1 MKDVVRSASTRGANS
16 ENKTKSKHEQ
26 GSIVG
31 YCAIAFVFV
40 SLIVLVLCLTVFF
53 KVKLV
58 EINGVT
64 LYRDDQILGVGGIL
78 KDENLVR
85 TDTSLIKKRLEENL
99 VFIEE
104 AKVEKKYPSTLIISV
119 TEAEKAADIVMDDK
133 VCVVSKSGRVL
144 EMGNTK
150 TTGGI
155 PVVRGFELTSK
166 KVGEKLAS
174 KDESKLKIYKDL
186 LKIIDSIGMDKITE
200 IDLNSRSGIILLY
213 DGRIT
218 LELGS
223 SMDLDYKLNYFKSV
237 IDSKLSDDFKGKL
250 VYNGAD
256 SGISAIP
263 DGAGKKDE
271 AKDDSSAADKDK
283 DKDKQDAQNGE
294 GTGDDQNTDA
304 NTNANTDANAN
315 ANTDANADLGGNTN
329 YGYMQQ
335 DQNGTQG
342 YGYMQQQD
350 QNGTGYD
357 YNNGGTGYDYGYN
370 NGTTGYDYGY
380 GYNNGT
386 TGYDYG
392 YGYNNGTTGYDYGY
406 VYNNGTTGYDYGYGF
421 NNGTTGYDYG
431 YGYNNGATG
440 YDYGGSYD
448 YNAGGYGY

>member
-1 MKDVVRSASTRGANS
+1 MKDVVRSAPARDADKGNNRRSGR
-16 ENKTKSKHEQ
+16 EQ

-53 KVKLV
+53 KVKMV

-85 TDTSLIKKRLEENL
+85 TDTALIKKRLEENL

-119 TEAEKAADIVMDDK
+119 TEAQKAADIVVDDK
-133 VCVVSKSGRVL
+133 VCVVSASGRVL
-144 EMGNTK
+144 EMGNAK

-166 KVGEKLAS
+166 KVGDKLAS
-174 KDESKLKIYKDL
+174 KDESKLKIYNDL
-186 LKIIDSIGMDKITE
+186 MKNISAISMDKITE
-200 IDLNSRSGIILLY
+200 IDLSSRSGIIMLY

-237 IDSKLSDDFKGKL
+237 IDSKLSGDFKGKL
-250 VYNGAD
+250 VYNGSD

-263 DGAGKKDE
+263 EGAAKKDD
-271 AKDDSSAADKDK
+271 AKDDTASAEKDKDK
-283 DKDKQDAQNGE
+283 DKDKQ
-294 GTGDDQNTDA
+294 TDA
-304 NTNANTDANAN
+304 NAANAANDQAADANAN
-315 ANTDANADLGGNTN
+315 ANANANADTN
-329 YGYMQQ
+329 ANANANA
-335 DQNGTQG
+335 DQNGSTN

-350 QNGTGYD
+350 QGGTGYD
-357 YNNGGTGYDYGYN
+357 YGNGATDQNYGGYDYNYNNGGTGYDYGGAYGNYDYN
-370 NGTTGYDYGY
+370 N
-380 GYNNGT
+380 YNN
-386 TGYDYG
+386 
-392 YGYNNGTTGYDYGY
+392 
-406 VYNNGTTGYDYGYGF
+406 
-421 NNGTTGYDYG
+421 
-431 YGYNNGATG
+431 
-440 YDYGGSYD
+440 GSYD
-448 YNAGGYGY
+448 YNAYGNYDYNNYNYGGYDYNNGAANYNANGTYDYNYNTGGYGY

>member
-1 MKDVVRSASTRGANS
+1 MKDVVRSAPARDADKGNNRRSGR
-16 ENKTKSKHEQ
+16 EQ

-53 KVKLV
+53 KVKMV

-85 TDTSLIKKRLEENL
+85 TDTALIKKRLEENL

-119 TEAEKAADIVMDDK
+119 TEAQKAADIVVDDK
-133 VCVVSKSGRVL
+133 VCVVSASGRVL
-144 EMGNTK
+144 EMGNAR

-166 KVGEKLAS
+166 KVGDKLAS
-174 KDESKLKIYKDL
+174 KDESKLKIYNDL
-186 LKIIDSIGMDKITE
+186 MKNISAISMDKITE
-200 IDLNSRSGIILLY
+200 IDLSSRSGIIMLY

-237 IDSKLSDDFKGKL
+237 IDSKLSGDFKGKL
-250 VYNGAD
+250 VYNGSD

-263 DGAGKKDE
+263 EGAAKKDD
-271 AKDDSSAADKDK
+271 AKDDTASAEKDKDK
-283 DKDKQDAQNGE
+283 DKDKQ
-294 GTGDDQNTDA
+294 TDA
-304 NTNANTDANAN
+304 NAANAANDQAADANAN
-315 ANTDANADLGGNTN
+315 ANANANADTN
-329 YGYMQQ
+329 ANANANA
-335 DQNGTQG
+335 DQNGSTN

-350 QNGTGYD
+350 QGGTGYD
-357 YNNGGTGYDYGYN
+357 YGNGATDQNYGGYDYNYNNGGTGYDYGGGTYGNYDYN
-370 NGTTGYDYGY
+370 N
-380 GYNNGT
+380 YNN
-386 TGYDYG
+386 
-392 YGYNNGTTGYDYGY
+392 YNN
-406 VYNNGTTGYDYGYGF
+406 
-421 NNGTTGYDYG
+421 
-431 YGYNNGATG
+431 
-440 YDYGGSYD
+440 GSYD
-448 YNAGGYGY
+448 YNAYGNYDYNNYNYGGYDYNNGAANYNANGTYDYNYNTGGYGY

>member
-1 MKDVVRSASTRGANS
+1 MKDVVRSAPARDADKGNNRRSGR
-16 ENKTKSKHEQ
+16 EQ

-53 KVKLV
+53 KVKMV

-85 TDTSLIKKRLEENL
+85 TDTALIKKRLEENL

-119 TEAEKAADIVMDDK
+119 TEAQKAADIVVDDK
-133 VCVVSKSGRVL
+133 VCVVSASGRVL
-144 EMGNTK
+144 EMGNAR

-166 KVGEKLAS
+166 KVGDKLAS
-174 KDESKLKIYKDL
+174 KDESKLKIYNDL
-186 LKIIDSIGMDKITE
+186 MKNISAISMDKITE
-200 IDLNSRSGIILLY
+200 IDLSSRSGIIMLY

-237 IDSKLSDDFKGKL
+237 IDSKLSGDFKGKL
-250 VYNGAD
+250 VYNGSD

-263 DGAGKKDE
+263 EGAAKKDD
-271 AKDDSSAADKDK
+271 AKDDTASAEKDKDK
-283 DKDKQDAQNGE
+283 DKDKQ
-294 GTGDDQNTDA
+294 TDA
-304 NTNANTDANAN
+304 NTANAANDQAADANAN
-315 ANTDANADLGGNTN
+315 ANANANADTN
-329 YGYMQQ
+329 ANANANA
-335 DQNGTQG
+335 DQNGSTN

-350 QNGTGYD
+350 QGGTGYD
-357 YNNGGTGYDYGYN
+357 YGNGATDQNYGGYDYNYNNGGTGYDYGGAYGNYDYN
-370 NGTTGYDYGY
+370 N
-380 GYNNGT
+380 YNN
-386 TGYDYG
+386 
-392 YGYNNGTTGYDYGY
+392 
-406 VYNNGTTGYDYGYGF
+406 
-421 NNGTTGYDYG
+421 
-431 YGYNNGATG
+431 
-440 YDYGGSYD
+440 GSYD
-448 YNAGGYGY
+448 YNAYGNYDYNNYNYGGYDYNNGAANYNANGTYDYNYNTGGYGY

>member
-1 MKDVVRSASTRGANS
+1 MKDVVRSAPARDADKGNNRRSG
-16 ENKTKSKHEQ
+16 HEQ

-53 KVKLV
+53 KVKMV

-85 TDTSLIKKRLEENL
+85 TDTALIKKRLEENL

-119 TEAEKAADIVMDDK
+119 TEAQKAADIVVDDK
-133 VCVVSKSGRVL
+133 VCVVSASGRVL
-144 EMGNTK
+144 EMGNAR

-166 KVGEKLAS
+166 KVGDKLAS
-174 KDESKLKIYKDL
+174 KDESKLKIYNDL
-186 LKIIDSIGMDKITE
+186 MKNISAISMDKITE
-200 IDLNSRSGIILLY
+200 IDLSSRSGIIMLY

-237 IDSKLSDDFKGKL
+237 IDSKLSGDFKGKL
-250 VYNGAD
+250 VYNGSD

-263 DGAGKKDE
+263 EGAAKKDD
-271 AKDDSSAADKDK
+271 AKDDTASAEKDKDK
-283 DKDKQDAQNGE
+283 DKDKQ
-294 GTGDDQNTDA
+294 TDA
-304 NTNANTDANAN
+304 NTANAANDQAADANAN
-315 ANTDANADLGGNTN
+315 ANANANADTNANANANADQNGSTNYGYMQQQDQGGTQN

-335 DQNGTQG
+335 DQG
-342 YGYMQQQD
+342 
-350 QNGTGYD
+350 GTGYD
-357 YNNGGTGYDYGYN
+357 YGNGATDQNYGGYDYNYNNGGTGYDYGGGAYGNYDYN
-370 NGTTGYDYGY
+370 N
-380 GYNNGT
+380 YNN
-386 TGYDYG
+386 
-392 YGYNNGTTGYDYGY
+392 
-406 VYNNGTTGYDYGYGF
+406 
-421 NNGTTGYDYG
+421 
-431 YGYNNGATG
+431 
-440 YDYGGSYD
+440 GSYD
-448 YNAGGYGY
+448 YNAYGNYDYNNYNYGGYDYNNGAANYNANGTYDYNYNTGGYGY

>member
-1 MKDVVRSASTRGANS
+1 MIVKPKDTTVAYRCPYCGGAVKSVVGVFSLSGDMLKLKCPCLRSEMRMSYTQDGKIR
-16 ENKTKSKHEQ
+16 
-26 GSIVG
+26 
-31 YCAIAFVFV
+31 
-40 SLIVLVLCLTVFF
+40 
-53 KVKLV
+53 
-58 EINGVT
+58 
-64 LYRDDQILGVGGIL
+64 LGVPCFLCGKDHEFTLSRKAVLEREQTLLSCPFTGI
-78 KDENLVR
+78 DICFIG
-85 TDTSLIKKRLEENL
+85 TKKNVEEQLERADRELHQLLEENDAL
-99 VFIEE
+99 DFFDEDGGEDGEE
-104 AKVEKKYPSTLIISV
+104 E
-119 TEAEKAADIVMDDK
+119 
-133 VCVVSKSGRVL
+133 
-144 EMGNTK
+144 
-150 TTGGI
+150 
-155 PVVRGFELTSK
+155 
-166 KVGEKLAS
+166 
-174 KDESKLKIYKDL
+174 
-186 LKIIDSIGMDKITE
+186 
-200 IDLNSRSGIILLY
+200 Y

-283 DKDKQDAQNGE
+283 DKDKQDAQNGA

-370 NGTTGYDYGY
+370 NGTTGYDYG
-380 GYNNGT
+380 
-386 TGYDYG
+386 
-392 YGYNNGTTGYDYGY
+392 
-406 VYNNGTTGYDYGYGF
+406 
-421 NNGTTGYDYG
+421 
-431 YGYNNGATG
+431 
-440 YDYGGSYD
+440 GSYD

>member
-1 MKDVVRSASTRGANS
+1 MKDVVRSAPARDADKGNNRRSGR
-16 ENKTKSKHEQ
+16 EQ

-53 KVKLV
+53 KVKMV

-85 TDTSLIKKRLEENL
+85 TDTALIKKRLEENL

-119 TEAEKAADIVMDDK
+119 TEAQKAADIVVDDK
-133 VCVVSKSGRVL
+133 VCVVSASGRVL
-144 EMGNTK
+144 EMGNAR

-166 KVGEKLAS
+166 KVGDKLAS
-174 KDESKLKIYKDL
+174 KDESKLKIYNDL
-186 LKIIDSIGMDKITE
+186 MKNISAISMDKITE
-200 IDLNSRSGIILLY
+200 IDLSSRSGIIMLY

-237 IDSKLSDDFKGKL
+237 IDSKLSGDFKGKL
-250 VYNGAD
+250 VYNGSD

-263 DGAGKKDE
+263 EGAAKKDD
-271 AKDDSSAADKDK
+271 AKDDTASAEKDKDK
-283 DKDKQDAQNGE
+283 DKDKQ
-294 GTGDDQNTDA
+294 TDA
-304 NTNANTDANAN
+304 NAANAANDQAADANAN
-315 ANTDANADLGGNTN
+315 ANANANADTN
-329 YGYMQQ
+329 ANANANA
-335 DQNGTQG
+335 DQNGSTN

-350 QNGTGYD
+350 QGGTGYD
-357 YNNGGTGYDYGYN
+357 YGNGATDQNYGGYDYNYNNGGTGYDYGGAYGNYDYN
-370 NGTTGYDYGY
+370 N
-380 GYNNGT
+380 YNN
-386 TGYDYG
+386 
-392 YGYNNGTTGYDYGY
+392 
-406 VYNNGTTGYDYGYGF
+406 
-421 NNGTTGYDYG
+421 
-431 YGYNNGATG
+431 
-440 YDYGGSYD
+440 GSYD
-448 YNAGGYGY
+448 YNAYGNYDYNNYNYGGYDYNNGAANYNANGTYDYNYNTGGYGY

>member
-1 MKDVVRSASTRGANS
+1 MKDVVRSAPARDADKGNNRRSGR
-16 ENKTKSKHEQ
+16 EQ

-53 KVKLV
+53 KVKMV

-85 TDTSLIKKRLEENL
+85 TDTALIKKRLEETL

-119 TEAEKAADIVMDDK
+119 TEAQKAADIVVDDK
-133 VCVVSKSGRVL
+133 VCVVSASGRVL
-144 EMGNTK
+144 EMGNAR

-166 KVGEKLAS
+166 KVGDKLAS
-174 KDESKLKIYKDL
+174 KDESKLKIYNDL
-186 LKIIDSIGMDKITE
+186 MKNISAISMDKITE
-200 IDLNSRSGIILLY
+200 IDLSSRSGIIMLY

-237 IDSKLSDDFKGKL
+237 IDSKLSGDFKGKL
-250 VYNGAD
+250 VYNGSD

-263 DGAGKKDE
+263 EGAAKKDD
-271 AKDDSSAADKDK
+271 AKDDTASAEKDKDK
-283 DKDKQDAQNGE
+283 DKDKDKHKQ
-294 GTGDDQNTDA
+294 TDA
-304 NTNANTDANAN
+304 NTANAANDQAADANAN
-315 ANTDANADLGGNTN
+315 ANANASADTNANANANAD
-329 YGYMQQ
+329 
-335 DQNGTQG
+335 QNGSTN

-350 QNGTGYD
+350 QGGTGYD
-357 YNNGGTGYDYGYN
+357 YGNGTTDQNYGGYDYNYNNGGTGYDYGGAYGNYDYN
-370 NGTTGYDYGY
+370 N
-380 GYNNGT
+380 YNN
-386 TGYDYG
+386 
-392 YGYNNGTTGYDYGY
+392 
-406 VYNNGTTGYDYGYGF
+406 
-421 NNGTTGYDYG
+421 
-431 YGYNNGATG
+431 
-440 YDYGGSYD
+440 GSYD
-448 YNAGGYGY
+448 YNAYGNYDYNNYNYGGYDYNNGAANYNANGTYDYNYNTGGYGY

>member
-1 MKDVVRSASTRGANS
+1 MKDVVRSAPARDADKGNNRRSGR
-16 ENKTKSKHEQ
+16 EQ

-53 KVKLV
+53 KVKMV

-85 TDTSLIKKRLEENL
+85 TDTALIKKRLEENL

-119 TEAEKAADIVMDDK
+119 TEAQKAADIVVDDK
-133 VCVVSKSGRVL
+133 VCVVSASGRVL
-144 EMGNTK
+144 EMGNAR

-166 KVGEKLAS
+166 KVGDKLAS
-174 KDESKLKIYKDL
+174 KDESKLKIYNDL
-186 LKIIDSIGMDKITE
+186 MKNISAISMDKITE
-200 IDLNSRSGIILLY
+200 IDLSSRSGIIMLY

-237 IDSKLSDDFKGKL
+237 IDSKLSGDFKGKL
-250 VYNGAD
+250 VYNGSD

-263 DGAGKKDE
+263 EGAAKKDD
-271 AKDDSSAADKDK
+271 AKDDTASAEKDKDK
-283 DKDKQDAQNGE
+283 DKDKDKHKQ
-294 GTGDDQNTDA
+294 TDA
-304 NTNANTDANAN
+304 NTANAANDQAADANAN
-315 ANTDANADLGGNTN
+315 ANANASADTNANANANAD
-329 YGYMQQ
+329 
-335 DQNGTQG
+335 QNGSTN

-350 QNGTGYD
+350 QGGTGYD
-357 YNNGGTGYDYGYN
+357 YGNGTTDQNYGGYDYNYNNGGTGYDYGGAYGNYDYN
-370 NGTTGYDYGY
+370 N
-380 GYNNGT
+380 YNN
-386 TGYDYG
+386 
-392 YGYNNGTTGYDYGY
+392 
-406 VYNNGTTGYDYGYGF
+406 
-421 NNGTTGYDYG
+421 
-431 YGYNNGATG
+431 
-440 YDYGGSYD
+440 GSYD
-448 YNAGGYGY
+448 YNAYGNYDYNNYNYGGYDYNNGAANYNANGTYDYNYNTGGYGY